1 MIPAQYKKAFT
12 LSFDDGVLQ
21 DERLIA
27 ILDRLGLRA
36 TFNLNSGLL
45 GRPDTLVRNGV
56 TVDHSCFAPQTNL
69 LRFDPTLT
77 FIEFDEMERLGEE
90 FLAAQPRPEDA
101 PLLYYVWGH
110 SYELDAYD
118 AWERFEAFLTRMS
131 GHADVFYGTNREV
144 LLPDGPAAD
153 SLAKPGSR
161 AVPAKESQE

>member
-56 TVDHSCFAPQTNL
+56 TVDHSCFAPEDVC
-69 LRFDPTLT
+69 RVYAGH
-77 FIEFDEMERLGEE
+77 EVAVR
-90 FLAAQPRPEDA
+90 PRPEDA

-110 SYELDAYD
+110 SYELDAFD